1 MYELTAREFPIY
13 AGVEPAEYTG
23 RAYRNN
29 LYGKKAKVMDAE
41 RIIEVAPE
49 EELPPR
55 MRKIDRREKL
65 KRRYGL
71 SLMIVMAL
79 GFWSMLLCIV
89 TGAVVHS
96 RTEKRVRAE
105 MEAQH
110 AQALAD
116 YDEAQRMERS
126 KEYFLSGEASRE
138 AAINQATDAVAA
150 VISKLSTDAQKATE
164 AACMLARVMSPNYP
178 NSFEEVAAQP
188 QQWMFYDGSDKTFSN
203 HDREI
208 AESIVRPYMES
219 GIIPNGLTAQMVY
232 GSWSTNDFVLRDSYQ
247 NTATMQTWRY
257 QG

>member
-1 MYELTAREFPIY
+1 MYELTASDFPVY
-13 AGVEPAEYTG
+13 AGVKPEEYSG

-29 LYGKKAKVMDAE
+29 LYGRHESMKAE
-41 RIIEVAPE
+41 RIVEVRPE
-49 EELPPR
+49 DQLPPR
-55 MRKIDRREKL
+55 MRRAAKRERFT
-65 KRRYGL
+65 RRYGL
-71 SLMIVMAL
+71 ALAVAMCL

-96 RTEKRVRAE
+96 RTEKAVRAE
-105 MEAQH
+105 MAAQH
-110 AQALAD
+110 EQALAD

-126 KEYFLSGEASRE
+126 KQYFLSGEASRE
-138 AAINQATDAVAA
+138 AAVNQATDAVAA

-164 AACMLARVMSPNYP
+164 AACMLARVMNPSYP
-178 NSFEEVAAQP
+178 DSFEEVAAQP
-188 QQWMFYDGSDKTFSN
+188 QQWMFYDGSDKTFSQ

-219 GIIPNGLTAQMVY
+219 GIIPNGLTAEMVY

-247 NTATMQTWRY
+247 TTATMHTWRA

>member
-1 MYELTAREFPIY
+1 MYEITAREFPIY

-29 LYGKKAKVMDAE
+29 LYGKRAKVMDAE

-55 MRKIDRREKL
+55 MRRIDRREKL

-96 RTEKRVRAE
+96 RTEKQVRAE
-105 MEAQH
+105 MAEHYA
-110 AQALAD
+110 AELQAYKDQLA
-116 YDEAQRMERS
+116 YERS
-126 KEYFLSGEASRE
+126 AESFLFDNSSRE
-138 AAINQATDAVAA
+138 VAINQATDAVAA

-164 AACMLARVMSPNYP
+164 AACMLARVMSPAYP

-247 NTATMQTWRY
+247 NTSTMHTWRA